1 MLPGS
6 PVRSS
11 RCQVLMILFLFLAS
25 SAFAGSDGMD
35 TAGNVGTVLI
45 PAVAAGATLAKK
57 DGTGGK
63 QLFLSLLAAAAV
75 TGGLNA
81 VVHERGPD
89 GGDHSFPSGH
99 TSISFASASYLQFR
113 YGWRYGVPAFL
124 AAAFVGYSR
133 VEADE
138 HWTKDVLGGA
148 AIGIVSGWIFT
159 SRYRRE
165 PGQAFLV
172 PAIGRNSVAIA
183 LGLGF

>member
-1 MLPGS
+1 
-6 PVRSS
+6 
-11 RCQVLMILFLFLAS
+11 
-25 SAFAGSDGMD
+25 MD

-63 QLFLSLLAAAAV
+63 HLFLSLLAAAAV
-75 TGGLNA
+75 TEGLNA
-81 VVHERGPD
+81 VVHQRGPD
-89 GGDHSFPSGH
+89 GRDHSFPSGH
-99 TSISFASASYLQFR
+99 TSISFAAASYMQFR
-113 YGWRYGVPAFL
+113 YGWRYGIPAFL

-159 SRYRRE
+159 SRYRKE
-165 PGQAFLV
+165 PGRVFIV
-172 PAIGRNSVAIA
+172 PAIGRNSAAIA